1 MDMIK
6 LDGKN
11 KENLTNVIKA
21 IQNAQCCAFIG
32 AGLSSPAEYPLWFS
46 LLDQI
51 KEEIIRTKGA
61 FEENPNEEPYD
72 RAERYQKILG
82 ERDFLRIIVDI
93 FDPHKNKQ
101 PLNQIHLD
109 LIELPFVS
117 YITTNYDCN
126 LESAA
131 KRYNLPIK
139 KSYYPTLP
147 TSGIKERQIYHI
159 HGILDFENP
168 DTLERTKTLLI
179 ITRKDAEEAYKT
191 DTSIHDLIKVIYKEL
206 IFLFIG
212 FDLKDEYI
220 RDIFLESGNEY
231 NTTNEISIRRSQE
244 PLKSIRHYAFI
255 ENPKLDQNNKNIFR
269 ESNMSE
275 EEQIDELKKKQ
286 DRDLKEMGINPIR
299 YDGDS
304 RNHTQL
310 IELIHDMYLQIKGI
324 EERPVPYDLT
334 FRGE

>member
-1 MDMIK
+1 MMQ
-6 LDGKN
+6 LDSKS
-11 KENLTNVIKA
+11 KENYTSVIKA
-21 IQNAQCCAFIG
+21 IQNNQCCAFIG
-32 AGLSSPAEYPLWFS
+32 AGLSLPAEYPLWIP

-51 KEEIIRTKGA
+51 KEVIKTKGGV
-61 FEENPNEEPYD
+61 FEESSNEKPYD
-72 RAERYQKILG
+72 RAERYQEILG
-82 ERDFLRIIVDI
+82 EREFLKIIVDI
-93 FDPHKNKQ
+93 FNPHKDKQ
-101 PLNQIHLD
+101 PFNQVHLD

-117 YITTNYDCN
+117 YITTNYDCS
-126 LESAA
+126 LENAA

-139 KSYYPTLP
+139 KSCYPTLP
-147 TSGIKERQIYHI
+147 TSKIRERRIYHI

-168 DTLERTKTLLI
+168 DTLERMKTTLI

-191 DTSIHDLIKVIYKEL
+191 DTSIHDLLKVIYKEL
-206 IFLFIG
+206 VFLFIG

-244 PLKSIRHYAFI
+244 PLKSIRHYAFM
-255 ENPKLDQNNKNIFR
+255 ENPKLDQNNEKRFIG
-269 ESNMSE
+269 SIMSE
-275 EEQIDELKKKQ
+275 EEKRVELRKKQ
-286 DRDLKEMGINPIR
+286 DCDFKEMGINPIW

-310 IELIHDMYLQIKGI
+310 IELIHEIYLQVKGI
-324 EERPVPYDLT
+324 KERPIPYDLT